1 MPKIKYK
8 DIKFRDKSLDLI
20 NWVNEIVETYSDQGY
35 NLTLRQ
41 LYYQF
46 VARDIIPNNQKQ
58 YDNLGELVNN
68 ARLAGLVDWYAIEDR
83 TRNVRNTFHWQDP
96 SRLLQSAAQQFSL
109 NKWEGQPDYVEV
121 WVEKDAL
128 VEVIGK
134 PAEAYDVPYFS
145 CRGYVSQSE
154 MWAAARRI
162 ESKLNEHERAVIIHL
177 GDHDPSGKDMTRD
190 IEERIRT
197 FIANDGYYDECFS
210 INRIALNMEQIE
222 RYNPPPN
229 PAKLTDSRCGKYIR
243 EYGYESWELD
253 ALEPSVLDN
262 LISETILC
270 YLDKPLYDSM
280 ARKEEKI
287 KDELLTYARAFRAD

>member
-1 MPKIKYK
+1 M
-8 DIKFRDKSLDLI
+8 
-20 NWVNEIVETYSDQGY
+20 
-35 NLTLRQ
+35 
-41 LYYQF
+41 
-46 VARDIIPNNQKQ
+46 
-58 YDNLGELVNN
+58 
-68 ARLAGLVDWYAIEDR
+68 
-83 TRNVRNTFHWQDP
+83 
-96 SRLLQSAAQQFSL
+96 
-109 NKWEGQPDYVEV
+109 

-162 ESKLNEHERAVIIHL
+162 ERKLNEHERAVIIHL

-190 IEERIRT
+190 IEERIQT
-197 FIANDGYYDECFS
+197 FLINDGYFGECFS
-210 INRIALNMEQIE
+210 INRIALNMDQIE

-270 YLDKPLYDSM
+270 YLDKDLYDTM

-287 KDELLTYARAFRAD
+287 KTELSAYARAFRTD